1 MDRLTAVFRDVFDN
15 PALEIDGLSRATYP
29 EWDSLAQVKL
39 IIGIEEEFDVKFT
52 IDQVANLGSVDE
64 IRQLLPG
71 NGSH

>member
-15 PALEIDGLSRATYP
+15 SALEIDGLSRATYP

-39 IIGIEEEFDVKFT
+39 IIGIEEEFGVKFT

-64 IRQLLPG
+64 IRKFLPD